1 MPLTMFFPLQT
12 GIRFQPARATTNQ
25 KDAVPGRP
33 CPDAL
38 LEDEAEALQ
47 DMQRCIEQFHDDSRY
62 TLLVLHEAWS
72 NGQKAWINGL
82 YNMHLCNMHLYSIH
96 LYNMHSQH
104 MSVQNNIV
112 CGCALCHSVL
122 TRHFKAV

>member
-1 MPLTMFFPLQT
+1 MHKLCPAQYCVTPYYVPWQT

-38 LEDEAEALQ
+38 LEDEQDAMQ

-62 TLLVLHEAWS
+62 
-72 NGQKAWINGL
+72 GL
-82 YNMHLCNMHLYSIH
+82 CLILCN
-96 LYNMHSQH
+96 
-104 MSVQNNIV
+104 VQD
-112 CGCALCHSVL
+112 G
-122 TRHFKAV
+122 KG

>member
-1 MPLTMFFPLQT
+1 MCDLPCNASWMGRRTQTHNLYVPEPCATAAGAAMHECHEHDDHSVLLQT

-38 LEDEAEALQ
+38 LEDEQAALQ

-62 TLLVLHEAWS
+62 GFCPRKTYASQCWVAALLLA
-72 NGQKAWINGL
+72 A
-82 YNMHLCNMHLYSIH
+82 
-96 LYNMHSQH
+96 
-104 MSVQNNIV
+104 
-112 CGCALCHSVL
+112 
-122 TRHFKAV
+122 